1 MDADGDPIEARRR
14 MWSFAPFT
22 QLQNVTGQPA
32 ISLPLHW
39 TAEGLPVGAQVI
51 GRLGEDFTLIQL
63 VSRIS
68 NPLDKSSDSAEDL
81 VCGLGP
87 YEGLGVVVPGFD
99 PCADVG
105 FKGLDAAVV
114 AALE

>member
-63 VSRIS
+63 ASQLEEAAPWSHRWPDVS
-68 NPLDKSSDSAEDL
+68 
-81 VCGLGP
+81 
-87 YEGLGVVVPGFD
+87 VVYR
-99 PCADVG
+99 A
-105 FKGLDAAVV
+105 
-114 AALE
+114 